1 MLCLLNVKFTYCTLT
16 LLLHFLKK
24 KKGKN
29 NKYNNYVIIFHYNIF
44 IYYNPKGYLST
55 QVYLTYENLTFNK
68 LNI

>member
-1 MLCLLNVKFTYCTLT
+1 MLSLRLAHSLSPP
-16 LLLHFLKK
+16 LSQEKK
-24 KKGKN
+24 KKY

-55 QVYLTYENLTFNK
+55 QVYLTYENSTFNK